1 MLLRIV
7 YESVRRGAGRRVAV
21 FAALLL
27 ASAIITALGTL
38 STEVGDRMARELRSY
53 GANLVM
59 LPAAQLD
66 SGPLGP
72 QKGAPP
78 ELLIDAGLLSRLKG
92 IFWAH
97 NVLAVVP
104 YLEFEGLLDENFSVS
119 VIGTWFEADMITPNG
134 EAFTTGLKR
143 LAAGWQVYGSW
154 PRDAANEEAMAGIDV
169 AQAVGLQVGDWFAL
183 RRPPDGEPRR
193 FKITAIVSTGG
204 REDRS
209 LLVPLAAAEQ
219 LSGHRGK
226 VNSVEISALVKPEDS
241 LSRKDPRSMTSAE
254 YDKWYCSPYISS
266 IAYQIREAIPGV
278 EVRAIRRVAEA
289 EGRLLRRLR
298 AVMLLIAASSLLAAG
313 LVAASATAASLLERR
328 AEIGLMKA
336 IGASD
341 LAVASAFLLEA
352 LIIGLIGGASGYLIG
367 SLLAQPLA
375 LGTIGSTV
383 AVKPLLLLPAVALTS
398 FVALLGSALPLRAIL
413 EIRPA
418 EALKP

>member
-7 YESVRRGAGRRVAV
+7 YESVKRGAGRRAAV
-21 FAALLL
+21 LVALLL

-38 STEVGDRMARELRSY
+38 STEVGDRIARELRSY

-66 SGPLGP
+66 AGPLGP

-78 ELLIDAGLLSRLKG
+78 ELLIDASLIPRLKG

-97 NVLAVVP
+97 NLLAIVP
-104 YLEFEGLLDENFSVS
+104 YLEFEGLLDDKFAVP

-143 LAAGWQVYGSW
+143 LASGWQVHGNW
-154 PRDAANEEAMAGIDV
+154 PHDAASQEAMAGIDL
-169 AQAVGLQVGDWFAL
+169 ARSVGLEIGEWFGL
-183 RRPPDGEPRR
+183 RRAPDGEPHR

-209 LLVPLAAAEQ
+209 LLVPLAAAQ
-219 LSGHRGK
+219 RLSGHWGK
-226 VNSVEISALVKPEDS
+226 VSSVEISALVKPEDN
-241 LSRKDPRSMTSAE
+241 LSRKDPKSMTSAE

-266 IAYQIREAIPGV
+266 IAYQIREVVPGV

-336 IGASD
+336 MGASD
-341 LAVASAFLLEA
+341 IVVASAFLLEA
-352 LIIGLIGGASGYLIG
+352 LIIGLIGGALGYLAG

-375 LGTIGSTV
+375 LRTIGSTV
-383 AVKPLLLLPAVALTS
+383 AIKPLLLLPSAALTS
-398 FVALLGSALPLRAIL
+398 FAALLGSALPLRAIL

>member
-7 YESVRRGAGRRVAV
+7 YESVKRGAGRRAAV
-21 FAALLL
+21 LAALLL
-27 ASAIITALGTL
+27 ASAIITALGTV

-78 ELLIDAGLLSRLKG
+78 ELLIDAALIPRLKG

-97 NVLAVVP
+97 NVLAVAP
-104 YLEFEGLLDENFSVS
+104 YLEFEGLLDEKFTVP
-119 VIGTWFEADMITPNG
+119 VIGTWFEAAMITPDG
-134 EAFTTGLKR
+134 EAFRTGLKR
-143 LAAGWQVYGSW
+143 LASGWQIYGTW
-154 PRDAANEEAMAGIDV
+154 PRDAAGEEAMAGIDV
-169 AQAVGLQVGDWFAL
+169 ARALGLEIGETFAL

-204 REDRS
+204 REDRA
-209 LLVPLAAAEQ
+209 LWVPLAAAEH

-226 VNSVEISALVKPEDS
+226 VSSAEISALVKPEDS
-241 LSRKDPRSMTSAE
+241 LSRKDPKSMSSAE

-289 EGRLLRRLR
+289 EGSILRRLR
-298 AVMLLIAASSLLAAG
+298 SVMLLIAVSSLLAAG
-313 LVAASATAASLLERR
+313 FVAASATAASLLERR

-341 LAVASAFLLEA
+341 FVVASAFLLEA
-352 LIIGLIGGASGYLIG
+352 LIIGLVAGASGYLAG

-383 AVKPLLLLPAVALTS
+383 PIKPLLLPASIALTS
-398 FVALLGSALPLRAIL
+398 LVALLGSAVPLRRIL

-418 EALKP
+418 EALKA